1 MCFVS
6 TRDGNL
12 GDISKAGSLHEFL
25 TNLHKEY
32 GPIASF
38 WWGKMY
44 TISIAS
50 ADLFEEQQHLFDR
63 HRKYC
68 TYSYNWAT
76 TRENLYSGVGE
87 QQRRKPACASAQS
100 DQRICYS
107 LNGKYDIWTCYE
119 RNFNF
124 LASLCS

>member
-1 MCFVS
+1 MKTQVIWIDFDYVVSRSIHCLTVCVFVT

-25 TNLHKEY
+25 TDLHKEY

-63 HRKYC
+63 HRK
-68 TYSYNWAT
+68 
-76 TRENLYSGVGE
+76 
-87 QQRRKPACASAQS
+87 
-100 DQRICYS
+100 
-107 LNGKYDIWTCYE
+107 
-119 RNFNF
+119 
-124 LASLCS
+124 